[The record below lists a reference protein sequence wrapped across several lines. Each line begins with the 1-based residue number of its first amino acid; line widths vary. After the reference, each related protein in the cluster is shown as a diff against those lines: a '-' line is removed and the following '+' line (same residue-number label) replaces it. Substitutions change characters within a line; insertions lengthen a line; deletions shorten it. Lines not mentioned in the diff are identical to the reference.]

1 MTQVSPQRVT
11 AIRLGMATQA
21 TPATHYATATAVRAA
36 EMAAARRMAAARIA
50 AAGATMR
57 ATAWRRLDAAAQKLA
72 VGDTVRVSLLVLPHV
87 RRIVKS
93 QLVGDPLPL
102 FSTSLFQV
110 QRAVKD
116 EAKRRVLF
124 DVQCVSC
131 SHGDDPLPAVVNDAL
146 AQLPT
151 QLRGVERRYLLQVPP
166 GTRGTMGRTL
176 PELLPLTWARPVVTA
191 LPPADAP

>member
-1 MTQVSPQRVT
+1 M
-11 AIRLGMATQA
+11 
-21 TPATHYATATAVRAA
+21 
-36 EMAAARRMAAARIA
+36 
-50 AAGATMR
+50 
-57 ATAWRRLDAAAQKLA
+57 
-72 VGDTVRVSLLVLPHV
+72 RVSLLVLPHV

-110 QRAVKD
+110 QRAVED
-116 EAKRRVLF
+116 VAKGRVLY
-124 DVQCVSC
+124 DVRCVFSC

-151 QLRGVERRYLLQVPP
+151 QLMAVERRYLLQVPP
-166 GTRGTMGRTL
+166 GTRGTMGRTQ

-191 LPPADAP
+191 LQGLPPAGGP